1 MLEKT
6 TRVPKSICPTCQTIL
21 SAATDFTHGA
31 APKPDDITICINCG
45 TILCFKEDMTLRL
58 AVQLDIDHALIELV
72 LYSSAIKELNRRRAV
87 AMEIAE
93 IAHD

>member
-1 MLEKT
+1 
-6 TRVPKSICPTCQTIL
+6 
-21 SAATDFTHGA
+21 
-31 APKPDDITICINCG
+31 
-45 TILCFKEDMTLRL
+45 MTLRL